1 MFFLPILY
9 QHPQQSLPNMIC
21 DHGLLPD
28 PFPEDINGIDISKG
42 YTFFIGSCIFP
53 HLPCA
58 RMADFSV
65 IVDLAECNQD
75 RINAVNATYNGAFPT
90 TLQPVCARLQCGEQ
104 ITNRAELSALIV
116 VVLSVQTAM
125 ICKDSS
131 YMFLRMQ
138 CV

>member
-1 MFFLPILY
+1 M
-9 QHPQQSLPNMIC
+9 
-21 DHGLLPD
+21 G
-28 PFPEDINGIDISKG
+28 
-42 YTFFIGSCIFP
+42 
-53 HLPCA
+53 
-58 RMADFSV
+58 DFSA

-131 YMFLRMQ
+131 YACNVFKEVQDQPGPLCHNMKEHFY
-138 CV
+138 